1 MKQFHNSV
9 FVSSAAAC
17 VLLAAQPVLAQLT
30 QITDVKLNPIEGG
43 ISVILKTA
51 AGDRPQ
57 VFTTKKD
64 KSLVADVINAQ
75 LRLPKGD
82 NFRQENPAP
91 GIKTIEVKQ
100 LDTNSIRVTVT
111 GVDDAPS
118 NQPVMRKDN
127 NITLGFTTTTN
138 STTSTATNPTEKVL
152 AAPATTNPTE
162 KVSAAPATTNPTE
175 KVPVAPATTS
185 EYKPDE
191 PGKRP
196 DILVPNP
203 QVTIDGKIAQSAGPN
218 QPYNQ
223 APPFLPRAVA
233 PPVGDITQSN
243 IDTSPTV
250 IDLGTQERVPRLVLR
265 DAPVREVL
273 SLLARAANL
282 NVVYIGGEAAKA
294 PGADAGAETATK
306 PSQTISLDIENE
318 PVQDVFNYVLRLSA
332 LEANRTGRTI
342 FVGTKLPNSTR
353 DTVMRSLR
361 LNQVTVGVALN
372 FLVALGAESAVSRER
387 LVTSVNAVTVGS
399 GVAPVSTQTQTTT
412 ETKIETQRIEYK
424 DSTPLLRGLQASGD
438 ERTNSVTL
446 IGSPKMVEMAV
457 SQLVQL
463 DVRRRQVVV
472 NVKIIDVNLLGI
484 QDTNSSFSFGLGNSY
499 FTSDG
504 GAATFN
510 FGGSRPA
517 TASEVANNVSGGP
530 PVIENPYAG
539 AQTFLDLNNPGTP
552 IPNTGI
558 GNRLIVDGARVLS
571 EERTGGSVSFL
582 NRKAGVSGNP
592 FEAGFTESTRGT
604 QDITTVTNTPAV
616 PAVPAVVDAQG
627 NIIVPAVAEVPAK
640 TVTTFTPGVLG
651 TATSALPSLYQ
662 FPKKFLASLTAQVTS
677 GNAKI
682 LTDPTLIVQE
692 GQNATVALTS
702 EVYGG
707 IEQIIVG
714 GNLTRKPIIKNAGL
728 TLTVRVE
735 RIDDNGFVSLSVAPT
750 VSSLA
755 GTTSS
760 PDGDITLLAAR
771 SLASGQLRLRDGQ
784 TLILSGIIQDSDR
797 TTVSKLPI
805 LGDIP
810 LLGSLFRR
818 SNRTNERR
826 EVIVLLTPQVM
837 DDSERSS
844 YGYNYTPSPQVRQI
858 LERRGLKVQPR

>member
-1 MKQFHNSV
+1 MKQFHNNV

-17 VLLAAQPVLAQLT
+17 VILAAQPVLAQVT

-43 ISVILKTA
+43 VSVILQTA

-75 LRLPKGD
+75 LRLPQGN

-91 GIKTIEVKQ
+91 GIAAIEVKQ
-100 LDTNSIRVTVT
+100 LDANSIRVTVI
-111 GVDDAPS
+111 GIDDVPTS
-118 NQPVMRKDN
+118 QPVMRKDN
-127 NITLGFTTTTN
+127 NLTLGFTTTTN
-138 STTSTATNPTEKVL
+138 TTASNPTKPTERVL
-152 AAPATTNPTE
+152 AAPATT
-162 KVSAAPATTNPTE
+162 
-175 KVPVAPATTS
+175 S
-185 EYKPDE
+185 EYRPDE

-203 QVTIDGKIAQSAGPN
+203 EVTIDGKIAQAAGPN

-243 IDTSPTV
+243 IDTSPTS

-282 NVVYIGGEAAKA
+282 NLVYSGGEGAA
-294 PGADAGAETATK
+294 PGGAAGATK
-306 PSQTISLDIENE
+306 ASETISLDIENE
-318 PVQDVFNYVLRLSA
+318 PVQDVFNYVLRLSG

-342 FVGTKLPNSTR
+342 FVGAKLPNTTR
-353 DTVMRSLR
+353 DNVMRSLR

-387 LVTSVNAVTVGS
+387 LITSVNAVPVG
-399 GVAPVSTQTQTTT
+399 GAANTAVTQTQTTT
-412 ETKIETQRIEYK
+412 ETKIETQRVEYK

-446 IGSPKMVEMAV
+446 IGSPKMVEMAI

-463 DVRRRQVVV
+463 DIRRRQVVV

-484 QDTNSSFSFGLGNSY
+484 QDSNSSFSFGIGNNY
-499 FTSDG
+499 FASDG

-517 TASEVANNVSGGP
+517 TAGEVATSITET
-530 PVIENPYAG
+530 PVITSPITGTPFLGEGFFNQTGNRPSADAPLGADGNPLQPG
-539 AQTFLDLNNPGTP
+539 ITNFSPGTAGTSTTEIVP
-552 IPNTGI
+552 TAIDPNTG
-558 GNRLIVDGARVLS
+558 LP
-571 EERTGGSVSFL
+571 TQF
-582 NRKAGVSGNP
+582 
-592 FEAGFTESTRGT
+592 GFQTTTTPSTPDT
-604 QDITTVTNTPAV
+604 Y
-616 PAVPAVVDAQG
+616 
-627 NIIVPAVAEVPAK
+627 
-640 TVTTFTPGVLG
+640 TFG
-651 TATSALPSLYQ
+651 LPTLYQ
-662 FPKKFLASLTAQVTS
+662 FPKRFLASLQAQVSS

-692 GQNATVALTS
+692 GQEARVGLTS
-702 EVYGG
+702 QVYGG
-707 IEQIIVG
+707 IEQIVVE
-714 GNLTRKPIIKNAGL
+714 GNLTRRPIIKDAGL

-755 GTTSS
+755 GTTPS
-760 PDGDITLLAAR
+760 PDGDITLLASR

-797 TTVSKLPI
+797 TSISKLPI

-818 SNRTNERR
+818 TNRTNERR

-837 DDSERSS
+837 DDSERSA
-844 YGYNYTPSPQVRQI
+844 YGYNYTPSPQVRQV

>member
-51 AGDRPQ
+51 AGNRPQ

-64 KSLVADVINAQ
+64 KSLIADVINAQ

-91 GIKTIEVKQ
+91 GIKIIEVKQ
-100 LDTNSIRVTVT
+100 LDANSIRVIVT

-127 NITLGFTTTTN
+127 NLTLGFTTTTN
-138 STTSTATNPTEKVL
+138 STASTATKPI
-152 AAPATTNPTE
+152 E
-162 KVSAAPATTNPTE
+162 KVSAAPATTPE
-175 KVPVAPATTS
+175 S
-185 EYKPDE
+185 KPDE
-191 PGKRP
+191 PGKPP
-196 DILVPNP
+196 DVLVPNP

-282 NVVYIGGEAAKA
+282 NVVYIGGEAEKTQ
-294 PGADAGAETATK
+294 GADATK
-306 PSQTISLDIENE
+306 TSQTISLDIENE

-387 LVTSVNAVTVGS
+387 LVTSVNAVTVGT
-399 GVAPVSTQTQTTT
+399 GVAPITQTQTTT
-412 ETKIETQRIEYK
+412 ETKVETQRITYQ

-446 IGSPKMVEMAV
+446 IGNPKMVEMAV

-484 QDTNSSFSFGLGNSY
+484 QDSNSSFSFGLGNSY

-517 TASEVANNVSGGP
+517 TGSEVASSVTETPITTNPLSSANIFLDKRDSSTGNPTAGATSTPTVSGSVTDQTP
-530 PVIENPYAG
+530 PTYE
-539 AQTFLDLNNPGTP
+539 
-552 IPNTGI
+552 
-558 GNRLIVDGARVLS
+558 
-571 EERTGGSVSFL
+571 
-582 NRKAGVSGNP
+582 
-592 FEAGFTESTRGT
+592 
-604 QDITTVTNTPAV
+604 
-616 PAVPAVVDAQG
+616 
-627 NIIVPAVAEVPAK
+627 
-640 TVTTFTPGVLG
+640 
-651 TATSALPSLYQ
+651 LPKLYQ

-707 IEQIIVG
+707 IKIT
-714 GNLTRKPIIKNAGL
+714 NLLREPIIKNAGL
-728 TLTVRVE
+728 TLTVKVE

-760 PDGDITLLAAR
+760 PDGDITLLASR

-797 TTVSKLPI
+797 TTISKLPI

-810 LLGSLFRR
+810 LLGSLFRK

-826 EVIVLLTPQVM
+826 EVIVLLTPQIM
-837 DDSERSS
+837 DDSERSA

>member
-1 MKQFHNSV
+1 MKQFHNNV

-30 QITDVKLNPIEGG
+30 QVTDVKLNPIEGG
-43 ISVILKTA
+43 VSVILKTA

-82 NFRQENPAP
+82 NFRQQNPAP
-91 GIKTIEVKQ
+91 GIASIEVKQ
-100 LDTNSIRVTVT
+100 LDANSIRVTVV
-111 GVDDAPS
+111 GIDDVPS

-138 STTSTATNPTEKVL
+138 STAANATK
-152 AAPATTNPTE
+152 PTE
-162 KVSAAPATTNPTE
+162 KVSAVLATTTPTEKVQVAPATTNSTE
-175 KVPVAPATTS
+175 KVFVAPATTS
-185 EYKPDE
+185 EYKPDQ

-196 DILVPNP
+196 DVLVPNP

-282 NVVYIGGEAAKA
+282 NVVYSGGEGAAPA
-294 PGADAGAETATK
+294 AAAGGASTT
-306 PSQTISLDIENE
+306 SQTISLDIENE
-318 PVQDVFNYVLRLSA
+318 PVQDVFNYVLRLSG

-342 FVGTKLPNSTR
+342 FVGAKLPNSTR

-361 LNQVTVGVALN
+361 LNQVGVNVALN
-372 FLVALGAESAVSRER
+372 FLVTLGAESAVSRER
-387 LVTSVNAVTVGS
+387 LVTSVNAVTVGT
-399 GVAPVSTQTQTTT
+399 GVAPITQTQTTT
-412 ETKIETQRIEYK
+412 ETKIETQRVKYE

-446 IGSPKMVEMAV
+446 IGNPKMVEMAV

-472 NVKIIDVNLLGI
+472 NVKIIDVNLLGT
-484 QDTNSSFSFGLGNSY
+484 QDSNSSFSFGLGNSF
-499 FTSDG
+499 FTNDG

-510 FGGSRPA
+510 FGNSRPA
-517 TASEVANNVSGGP
+517 TGSEVARNVSGGT
-530 PVIENPYAG
+530 PVITNPYSG
-539 AQTFLDLNNPGTP
+539 SNTFIDLNGTTS

-558 GNRLIVDGARVLS
+558 GDRVIVDGALAS
-571 EERTGGSVSFL
+571 ETQGGTTQFF
-582 NRKAGVSGNP
+582 NRQAGVSQNP
-592 FEAGFTESTRGT
+592 FQTGLTEVTQGT
-604 QDITTVTNTPAV
+604 QNVTTITNIPAVPGTPAV
-616 PAVPAVVDAQG
+616 FDANG
-627 NIIVPAVAEVPAK
+627 NLVSPAVAGTPAS
-640 TVTTFTPGVLG
+640 TVTSYAPGTLG
-651 TATSALPSLYQ
+651 KITAALPSLYQ

-692 GQNATVALTS
+692 GSEASVDLTS
-702 EVYGG
+702 QVYGG
-707 IEQIIVG
+707 LNKDRE
-714 GNLTRKPIIKNAGL
+714 PIIKDAGL
-728 TLTVRVE
+728 TLKVKVE

-750 VSSLA
+750 VSSLS
-755 GTTSS
+755 GTTNS
-760 PDGDITLLAAR
+760 PYGEITLLAKR
-771 SLASGQLRLRDGQ
+771 SLASGQIRLRDGQ

-810 LLGSLFRR
+810 LLGSLFRK

-826 EVIVLLTPQVM
+826 EVIVLLTPQIM

-844 YGYNYTPSPQVRQI
+844 YGYNYNPSPQVRQI